1 MNFMKNISKTII
13 ISILIGLFS
22 ANFVSFAGN
31 GDRTGQAGAQHL
43 LIDPWARTNGWGTAG
58 VAEVRGLE
66 SIFSNVA
73 GIAFVN
79 KTEVGLTRTQYL
91 SGSGAGIS
99 INAFAVVQSLKRFDK
114 TTKTYKSLGTL
125 GISVFNMGFGDIP
138 VTTVDQPDGTSAIF
152 SPKLNY
158 IGLHYAY
165 SFNQYIKGG
174 VGIKLITESI
184 SDLVST
190 GVAIDAGVQ
199 YVSGIF
205 NNFKIGVTLKN
216 LGMPTSYSGDGI
228 SLRANPI
235 NSDVELTL
243 ETRSAEAVLPAC
255 LVIGTSYD
263 FLFFSEEYI
272 GMSREDLRNADLS
285 RKDAIHRIT
294 LAGAFTANAYSN
306 DVFALGVEYGFKQF
320 VMFRAGYTYES
331 GQFNVATSKTF
342 YTGPSV
348 GVTFGVPLAVK
359 KDNKKVLNPSILYID
374 YGYRFTNRWQGN
386 HYVGLKLDL

>member
-1 MNFMKNISKTII
+1 MKNISKTII

>member
-1 MNFMKNISKTII
+1 MKNISKTILTC
-13 ISILIGLFS
+13 ILIGLFS
-22 ANFVSFAGN
+22 ANFISFAGN
-31 GDRTGQAGAQHL
+31 GDRSGQAGAQHL

-58 VAEVRGLE
+58 VAEIRGLE

-73 GIAFVN
+73 GIAFVR
-79 KTEVGLTRTQYL
+79 KTEVGITRTQYL

-99 INAFAVVQSLKRFDK
+99 INAFAFTQSLKRFNK
-114 TTKTYKSLGTL
+114 ETKSTKSMGTI

-138 VTTVDQPDGTSAIF
+138 VTTVEQPDGTSAIF

-158 IGLHYAY
+158 IGIHYAY
-165 SFNQYIKGG
+165 SFNRYVHGG
-174 VGIKLITESI
+174 VGVKIINESI

-190 GVAIDAGVQ
+190 GIAIDAGVQ
-199 YVSGIF
+199 YVSGMYE
-205 NNFKIGVTLKN
+205 NFKIGVTLKN

-228 SLRANPI
+228 SLRANPV

-263 FLFFSEEYI
+263 FLIFNEETQAMLKTMTKDKKSQE
-272 GMSREDLRNADLS
+272 GLTRF
-285 RKDAIHRIT
+285 DAIHRIT

-306 DVFALGVEYGFKQF
+306 DIFALGVEYGYKQY

-331 GQFNVATSKTF
+331 GQFDLATSKTF
-342 YTGPSV
+342 YTGPSL
-348 GVTFGVPLAVK
+348 GVTFGIPMSVSAK
-359 KDNKKVLNPSILYID
+359 KDAAPSILFID

-386 HYVGLKLDL
+386 HYIGLKLDL

>member
-1 MNFMKNISKTII
+1 MKNISKTILI
-13 ISILIGLFS
+13 CILLALFS
-22 ANFVSFAGN
+22 ANFISFAGN
-31 GDRTGQAGAQHL
+31 GDRSGQAGAQHL

-58 VAEVRGLE
+58 VAEIRGLE

-79 KTEVGLTRTQYL
+79 KTEVGITRTQYL

-99 INAFAVVQSLKRFDK
+99 INAFAFTQALKKFDKDTK
-114 TTKTYKSLGTL
+114 TTKKLGTI
-125 GISVFNMGFGDIP
+125 GISLFNMGFGDIP
-138 VTTVDQPDGTSAIF
+138 VTTVEQPDGTSAIF

-158 IGLHYAY
+158 IGIHYAY
-165 SFNQYIKGG
+165 SFNRYVHGG
-174 VGIKLITESI
+174 VGIKIVNESI

-199 YVSGIF
+199 YVSGSF
-205 NNFKIGVTLKN
+205 ENFKIGVTLKN

-228 SLRANPI
+228 SLRANPV
-235 NSDVELTL
+235 NSDVEITL

-263 FLFFSEEYI
+263 FLFFNDEINAMDEK
-272 GMSREDLRNADLS
+272 DRNDAGFTRL
-285 RKDAIHRIT
+285 DAIHRIT

-306 DVFALGVEYGFKQF
+306 DIFAVGLEYGYKQY
-320 VMFRAGYTYES
+320 VMFRAGYTYET
-331 GQFNVATSKTF
+331 GQFDMATSKTF

-348 GVTFGVPLAVK
+348 GVTFGIPMSVTK
-359 KDNKKVLNPSILYID
+359 KDGNPSVLYID

-386 HYVGLKLDL
+386 HYIGLKIDL

>member
-1 MNFMKNISKTII
+1 MKFMKNISKTILI
-13 ISILIGLFS
+13 CILLGLFS
-22 ANFVSFAGN
+22 ANFISFAGN
-31 GDRTGQAGAQHL
+31 GDRSGQAGAQHL

-58 VAEVRGLE
+58 VAEIRGLE

-79 KTEVGLTRTQYL
+79 KTEVGITRTQYL

-99 INAFAVVQSLKRFDK
+99 INAFAFTQSLKRFNKD
-114 TTKTYKSLGTL
+114 TKSFKKLGTI
-125 GISVFNMGFGDIP
+125 GISLFNMGFGDIP

-158 IGLHYAY
+158 IGIHYAY
-165 SFNQYIKGG
+165 SFNQYVHGG
-174 VGIKLITESI
+174 VGIKIVNEAI

-199 YVSGIF
+199 YVSGKYE
-205 NNFKIGVTLKN
+205 NFKIGVTLKN

-228 SLRANPI
+228 SLRANPV

-263 FLFFSEEYI
+263 FLFFNDEISAMDEKTRSEA
-272 GMSREDLRNADLS
+272 GLTRF
-285 RKDAIHRIT
+285 DAIHRIT

-306 DVFALGVEYGFKQF
+306 DIFAVGMEYGYKQY
-320 VMFRAGYTYES
+320 VMFRAGYTYEA
-331 GQFNVATSKTF
+331 GQFDMATSKTF

-348 GVTFGVPLAVK
+348 GVSFGIPMSVSK
-359 KDNKKVLNPSILYID
+359 KEGTPSILYID

-386 HYVGLKLDL
+386 HYIGLKIDL

>member
-1 MNFMKNISKTII
+1 MKNILKTITI
-13 ISILIGLFS
+13 CILMGLFS
-22 ANFVSFAGN
+22 ANFISFAGN
-31 GDRTGQAGAQHL
+31 GDRSGQAGAQHL

-66 SIFSNVA
+66 SIFSNIA

-79 KTEVGLTRTQYL
+79 RTEVGITRTQYL

-99 INAFAVVQSLKRFDK
+99 INAFAVVSALRKFDK

-152 SPKLNY
+152 SPRLNY

-174 VGIKLITESI
+174 IGIKVINESI

-190 GVAIDAGVQ
+190 GIAIDAGVQ
-199 YVSGIF
+199 YVSGMF

-228 SLRANPI
+228 AMRANPVG
-235 NSDVELTL
+235 SDV
-243 ETRSAEAVLPAC
+243 
-255 LVIGTSYD
+255 
-263 FLFFSEEYI
+263 
-272 GMSREDLRNADLS
+272 
-285 RKDAIHRIT
+285 
-294 LAGAFTANAYSN
+294 
-306 DVFALGVEYGFKQF
+306 
-320 VMFRAGYTYES
+320 
-331 GQFNVATSKTF
+331 
-342 YTGPSV
+342 
-348 GVTFGVPLAVK
+348 
-359 KDNKKVLNPSILYID
+359 
-374 YGYRFTNRWQGN
+374 
-386 HYVGLKLDL
+386 

>member
-1 MNFMKNISKTII
+1 MNFMKNISKTILTC
-13 ISILIGLFS
+13 ILIGLFS

-31 GDRTGQAGAQHL
+31 GDRSGQAGAQHL

-79 KTEVGLTRTQYL
+79 KTEVGITRTQYL

-99 INAFAVVQSLKRFDK
+99 INAFAVTQALRRTNKETG
-114 TTKTYKSLGTL
+114 TTKSLGTI

-138 VTTVDQPDGTSAIF
+138 VTTVEQPDGTSAIF
-152 SPKLNY
+152 SPKLSY
-158 IGLHYAY
+158 IGIHYAY
-165 SFNQYIKGG
+165 SFNQYVKGG
-174 VGIKLITESI
+174 VGVKIINESI

-199 YVSGIF
+199 YVSGVYE
-205 NNFKIGVTLKN
+205 NFKIGVTLKN

-228 SLRANPI
+228 SLRANPV
-235 NSDVELTL
+235 NSDVEITL

-263 FLFFSEEYI
+263 FLFFNDEINAMDKKQKSEA
-272 GMSREDLRNADLS
+272 GLTRF
-285 RKDAIHRIT
+285 DAIHRIT

-306 DVFALGVEYGFKQF
+306 DIFALGLEYGFKQY

-331 GQFNVATSKTF
+331 GQFDLATSKTF

-348 GVTFGVPLAVK
+348 GVTFGIPMNVSAD
-359 KDNKKVLNPSILYID
+359 KDADPSILYID

-386 HYVGLKLDL
+386 HYIGLKIDL

>member
-1 MNFMKNISKTII
+1 MKFMKNILKTITI
-13 ISILIGLFS
+13 CILMGLFS
-22 ANFVSFAGN
+22 ANFISFAGN
-31 GDRTGQAGAQHL
+31 GDRSGQAGAQHL

-79 KTEVGLTRTQYL
+79 KTEVGITRTQYL

-99 INAFAVVQSLKRFDK
+99 INAFAVVQALRKFDK
-114 TTKTYKSLGTL
+114 TSKSYKNLGTL

-152 SPKLNY
+152 SPRLNY

-174 VGIKLITESI
+174 IGIKIINESI

-190 GVAIDAGVQ
+190 GIAIDAGVQ
-199 YVSGIF
+199 YVSGMF

-228 SLRANPI
+228 AMRANPI

-263 FLFFSEEYI
+263 FLFFTDEYK
-272 GMSREDLRNADLS
+272 GMSKDDLRDADLT
-285 RKDAIHRIT
+285 RKDAIHRLT
-294 LAGAFTANAYSN
+294 FAGAFTANAYSN
-306 DVFALGVEYGFKQF
+306 DIFAIGVEYGFKQYA
-320 VMFRAGYTYES
+320 MFRAGYTYES
-331 GQFNVATSKTF
+331 GQFDIATSKTF

-348 GVTFGVPLAVK
+348 GVTFGVPLSVK
-359 KDNKKVLNPSILYID
+359 KDNSKDFSPTILYID

-386 HYVGLKLDL
+386 HYVGLKIDL

>member
-1 MNFMKNISKTII
+1 MNFMKNISKTILTC
-13 ISILIGLFS
+13 ILIGLFS

-31 GDRTGQAGAQHL
+31 GDRSGQAGAQHL

-79 KTEVGLTRTQYL
+79 KTEVGITRTQYL

-99 INAFAVVQSLKRFDK
+99 INAFAVTQALRRTNKETG
-114 TTKTYKSLGTL
+114 TTKSLGTI

-138 VTTVDQPDGTSAIF
+138 VTTVEQPDGTSAIF
-152 SPKLNY
+152 SPKLSY
-158 IGLHYAY
+158 IGIHYAY
-165 SFNQYIKGG
+165 SFNAYVKGG
-174 VGIKLITESI
+174 VGVKIINESI

-199 YVSGIF
+199 YVSGVYE
-205 NNFKIGVTLKN
+205 NFKIGVTLKN

-228 SLRANPI
+228 SLRANPV
-235 NSDVELTL
+235 NSDVEITL

-263 FLFFSEEYI
+263 FLFFNDEINAMDKKQKSEA
-272 GMSREDLRNADLS
+272 GLTRF
-285 RKDAIHRIT
+285 DAIHRIT

-306 DVFALGVEYGFKQF
+306 DIFALGLEYGFKQY

-331 GQFNVATSKTF
+331 GQFDLATSKTF

-348 GVTFGVPLAVK
+348 GVTFGIPMNVSAD
-359 KDNKKVLNPSILYID
+359 KDADPSILYID

-386 HYVGLKLDL
+386 HYIGLKIDL

>member
-1 MNFMKNISKTII
+1 MKNITKTII
-13 ISILIGLFS
+13 ICTLIGLFS
-22 ANFVSFAGN
+22 ANFMTFAGN
-31 GDRTGQAGAQHL
+31 KDRSGQAGAQHL
-43 LIDPWARTNGWGTAG
+43 LIDPWARTNGWGGAS

-73 GIAFVN
+73 GIAFMN
-79 KTEVGLTRTQYL
+79 KTEVAITRTQYL

-99 INAFAVVQSLKRFDK
+99 INAFGIIQALKIVDKDTK
-114 TTKTYKSLGTL
+114 TTKSLGTI

-174 VGIKLITESI
+174 VGIKIVNESI

-199 YVSGIF
+199 YVTGPYE
-205 NNFKIGVTLKN
+205 NFKIGVTLKN

-228 SLRANPI
+228 ALRANPV

-255 LVIGTSYD
+255 LVLGAAYD
-263 FLFFSEEYI
+263 FLIFEPETNE
-272 GMSREDLRNADLS
+272 RLS
-285 RKDAIHRIT
+285 KMNSAQKLDEGLTRIDAIHRIT
-294 LAGAFTANAYSN
+294 LAGSFIANAYSN
-306 DVFALGVEYGFKQF
+306 DIFALGIEYGFKEF
-320 VMFRAGYTYES
+320 FMVRAGYSYES
-331 GQFNVATSKTF
+331 GQFDLATSTTF
-342 YTGPSV
+342 YSGPSA
-348 GVTFGVPLAVK
+348 GVTFGIPFSK
-359 KDNKKVLNPSILYID
+359 KADASVLYVD
-374 YGYRFTNRWQGN
+374 YGYRFTNRWKGN
-386 HYVGLKLDL
+386 HYIGLKLSL

>member
-1 MNFMKNISKTII
+1 MKNISKTILTC
-13 ISILIGLFS
+13 ILIGLFS

-31 GDRTGQAGAQHL
+31 GDRSGQAGAQHL

-79 KTEVGLTRTQYL
+79 KTEVGITRTQYL

-99 INAFAVVQSLKRFDK
+99 INAFAVTQALRRTNKETG
-114 TTKTYKSLGTL
+114 TTKSLGTI

-138 VTTVDQPDGTSAIF
+138 VTTVEQPDGTSAIF
-152 SPKLNY
+152 SPKLSY
-158 IGLHYAY
+158 IGIHYAY
-165 SFNQYIKGG
+165 SFNQYVKGG
-174 VGIKLITESI
+174 VGVKIINESI

-199 YVSGIF
+199 YVSGVYE
-205 NNFKIGVTLKN
+205 NFKIGVTLKN

-228 SLRANPI
+228 SLRANPV
-235 NSDVELTL
+235 NSDVEITL

-263 FLFFSEEYI
+263 FLFFNDEINAMDKKQKSEA
-272 GMSREDLRNADLS
+272 GLTRF
-285 RKDAIHRIT
+285 DAIHRIT

-306 DVFALGVEYGFKQF
+306 DIFALGLEYGFKQY

-331 GQFNVATSKTF
+331 GQFDLATSKTF

-348 GVTFGVPLAVK
+348 GVTFGIPMNVSAD
-359 KDNKKVLNPSILYID
+359 KDADPSILYID

-386 HYVGLKLDL
+386 HYIGLKIDL